1 MKNNGLFAF
10 DLETFAQCF
19 TATFLSLNSD
29 DCYQFVI
36 HESRD
41 DRYELVDFLTT
52 VKGLVGFNSI
62 SFDSP
67 LLRYLIQHHT
77 EPNLANLLFQM
88 AQRLISD
95 RSYDDDE
102 IRQLRYPKQSD
113 WRDLDLMKLKALD
126 AMGVSLKQVGINIR
140 HPKVQDLPFPYDAEI
155 SADQI
160 QVVLDYNFNDVEV
173 TRDFY
178 RKLQPE
184 IELRREIRKMYGID
198 VASASDSKI
207 ANLMLESMITDDK
220 DELKEIRQKRT
231 HRESVKISDCIPHNL
246 QFTSPE
252 LCGMLDKL
260 MGITVTSSHKFHY
273 DLSVRYAQNKF
284 QLGIGGLH
292 TDDPSRILESD
303 DQYKLLD
310 CDVSSFYPSIILQ
323 LGVRPAHLGDK
334 FNQIF
339 RKMTEDRLQAKKN
352 GDKVRADSLKIT
364 INATFGKMGSMTF
377 WLYDPLAMLRV
388 TVAGQLY
395 LLQLVEYL
403 HQSGIEVVSANTDGV
418 VCRVSTSKE
427 DAYYSACNRWIE
439 QTGFQLEYQ
448 EYRKLI
454 QKDINNYIA
463 IKADGKTKE
472 KGIFADTTDDARK
485 AFKFPIIQKALYQ
498 YFVEN
503 VPIERTITDCK
514 DVYEFCTSQKMGG
527 QFSLE
532 LHTLDGIQKLQKTN
546 RFAIAK
552 AGGGLVKRN
561 RHDGSETRLY
571 AGENVVL
578 LNDIDP
584 NTPFEQY
591 GIKTEFYIKEVKKIV
606 EQIEPRIVQMALFS

>member
-1 MKNNGLFAF
+1 
-10 DLETFAQCF
+10 
-19 TATFLSLNSD
+19 
-29 DCYQFVI
+29 
-36 HESRD
+36 
-41 DRYELVDFLTT
+41 
-52 VKGLVGFNSI
+52 
-62 SFDSP
+62 
-67 LLRYLIQHHT
+67 
-77 EPNLANLLFQM
+77 
-88 AQRLISD
+88 
-95 RSYDDDE
+95 
-102 IRQLRYPKQSD
+102 
-113 WRDLDLMKLKALD
+113 
-126 AMGVSLKQVGINIR
+126 
-140 HPKVQDLPFPYDAEI
+140 
-155 SADQI
+155 
-160 QVVLDYNFNDVEV
+160 
-173 TRDFY
+173 
-178 RKLQPE
+178 
-184 IELRREIRKMYGID
+184 MYGID

-463 IKADGKTKE
+463 IKTDGKTKE